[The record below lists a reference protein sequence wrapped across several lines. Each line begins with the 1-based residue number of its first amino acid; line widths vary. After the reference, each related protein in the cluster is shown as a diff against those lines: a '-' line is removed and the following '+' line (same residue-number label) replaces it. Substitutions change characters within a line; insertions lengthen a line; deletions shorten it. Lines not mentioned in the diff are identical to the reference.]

1 MYANSLF
8 SYSIVSTVSN
18 FCLFE
23 FGSEKFSSEKLQ
35 DLFLDSDIGSIS
47 KISTEY
53 ENYSY
58 FDNFSDCK

>member
-18 FCLFE
+18 FRLFE
-23 FGSEKFSSEKLQ
+23 FGSGKFSSEKLQ

-53 ENYSY
+53 KNYSY

>member
-18 FCLFE
+18 FRLFE
-23 FGSEKFSSEKLQ
+23 FGSGKFSSEKLQ

-47 KISTEY
+47 KI
-53 ENYSY
+53 
-58 FDNFSDCK
+58 